1 MSIEEKIEEMV
12 TSTNWDFAKML
23 KLKELSNE
31 LAVKLYDTTL
41 SSGEIIDL
49 IWEEQLAGEVDGSFG
64 ELYRTTTISVLES
77 KIMESFQHHFETAT
91 VNFNPTPKEEPKS
104 IIEKPKPTP
113 KPKSITKK
121 QKDGTKLPKGMER
134 V

>member
-1 MSIEEKIEEMV
+1 MRIEEKIEDMV

-31 LAVKLYDTTL
+31 LAIKLYDTTL
-41 SSGEIIDL
+41 SSSEIIDL
-49 IWEEQLAGEVDGSFG
+49 IWEEPLVSDEYSSFG
-64 ELYRTTTISVLES
+64 ELYIATTIGVLEN

-91 VNFNPTPKEEPKS
+91 VNFNTTLKEEPKP
-104 IIEKPKPTP
+104 IIEKPKLIP

>member
-31 LAVKLYDTTL
+31 LAIKLYDTTL

-49 IWEEQLAGEVDGSFG
+49 IWEEQLIGDEYNSFG
-64 ELYRTTTISVLES
+64 ELYRAITINVLES

-91 VNFNPTPKEEPKS
+91 VNFNSTPKEEPKL

>member
-12 TSTNWDFAKML
+12 TSTNWGFAKML
-23 KLKELSNE
+23 KLHELSKEL
-31 LAVKLYDTTL
+31 AIKLYDTTL
-41 SSGEIIDL
+41 SSSEIIDL
-49 IWEEQLAGEVDGSFG
+49 IWEEQLVGDEYSSFG
-64 ELYRTTTISVLES
+64 ELYRATTISVLES

-91 VNFNPTPKEEPKS
+91 VNFNNPSKEEPKL
-104 IIEKPKPTP
+104 IIEKPKSTP
-113 KPKSITKK
+113 KPKTITKP